1 MDHLSEMHIPK
12 GKDCYTCHWGGC
24 GGKDGRVFKSRQKVL
39 RHLQS
44 HIGHKPFVCGVCNQ
58 AFSEAAPLTAHMG
71 RHAQESQLDR
81 DFSFFTL
88 IGMLTLVCKNLLSAN
103 IQDVANRL
111 QSLRP

>member
-58 AFSEAAPLTAHMG
+58 AFSEAAPLTAHTR